1 MIQSGHSQQDWI
13 LAIDDEAA
21 ILDIV
26 KTALEPEG
34 YTVHIAST
42 PTEGIEFYE
51 QNWRSIKLVL
61 LDFMMPEMT
70 GDIVVEH
77 LQRIN
82 PDIRVL
88 LLSGSYVMQGNNE
101 FEGRLHGYIR
111 KPFSLDAL
119 TLRVKDA
126 INSN

>member
-1 MIQSGHSQQDWI
+1 MIPSGISQQDCI

-26 KTALEPEG
+26 KTALEPDG
-34 YTVHIAST
+34 YTVHMAST
-42 PTEGIEFYE
+42 PAEGIQFYE
-51 QNWRSIKLVL
+51 QHWRSIKSVL
-61 LDFMMPEMT
+61 IDFMMPEMT

-88 LLSGSYVMQGNNE
+88 LLSGCYVLEGNNE

-111 KPFSLDAL
+111 KPFSVDVLA
-119 TLRVKDA
+119 LRVKDA
-126 INSN
+126 IDSH